1 MNHRKNLPNKLN
13 LSYQKFD
20 TDYIKKRLARNHHVR
35 YMQFMWQKM
44 SEKFLVGI
52 HTREIC
58 WLIDDA
64 IEKLRQGESTFLVI
78 KVPFRHGK
86 SDMISRFLPS
96 HFLGE
101 FPDKEVM
108 LVTYASSLAEGF
120 SRYARNLIRTPEY
133 KELYPETEISRE
145 NGGVQQWG
153 IQGRLGG
160 CVASGLTSGLTG
172 KGYHLGLLDDFNASR
187 ADAESE
193 VIRNSQWEH
202 FTNDFLTRRAPESIT
217 IVLATPW
224 HKDDIIGRIEEKIN
238 PDSDK
243 YDPEF
248 PPFKIVSF
256 PAKGG
261 EVDVHD
267 ADGNLQHIKYDY
279 LFPERFSNDWYAQ
292 QFASLGT
299 YSAAALLQCNP
310 IVRGGNLVD
319 VSKVK
324 IHDDIKDFPQIKY
337 YRIWDLAHSAKQRM
351 KDNPDWT
358 SGTLLGFR
366 KVNGL
371 WELWIK
377 NVGRIRQEAPQ
388 RDGFIFAVTEQ
399 DGDCVS
405 IGVEQSADAKDAV
418 TVVRYATKGRRIVKG
433 IKTQGDK
440 VARFSPL
447 EPIFEAGNVHILKGD
462 WNEPWLTEVSEF
474 PSGKHDDQVDNLSA
488 GYELICRQSG
498 AVVSAGVSFSK

>member
-1 MNHRKNLPNKLN
+1 
-13 LSYQKFD
+13 
-20 TDYIKKRLARNHHVR
+20 
-35 YMQFMWQKM
+35 MQYMWQKM

-52 HTREIC
+52 HTKEIC
-58 WLIDDA
+58 YLIDEA
-64 IEKLRQGESTFLVI
+64 IAKFRQGESTFLVV

-108 LVTYASSLAEGF
+108 LVTYASALAEGF
-120 SRYARNLIRTPEY
+120 SRYARNLMRTPEY
-133 KELYPETEISRE
+133 KELYPDTEVSKE

-153 IQGRLGG
+153 IQGRFGG

-193 VIRNSQWEH
+193 VIRNGQWEH
-202 FTNDFLTRRAPESIT
+202 FTNDFLTRRAPVSIT

-224 HKDDIIGRIEEKIN
+224 HKDDIIGRIEERVN
-238 PDSDK
+238 PKSDK

-256 PAKGG
+256 PAKDGDVDIHDEHG
-261 EVDVHD
+261 E
-267 ADGNLQHIKYDY
+267 LKHIHYDY
-279 LFPERFSNDWYAQ
+279 LFPERFSKDWYEQ

-299 YSAAALLQCNP
+299 YSSAALLQCDP

-324 IHDDIKDFPQIKY
+324 IHEGIEDFPQIKY
-337 YRIWDLAHSAKQRM
+337 GRIWDLAHSAKQRI
-351 KDNPDWT
+351 KDDPDFT

-366 KVNGL
+366 KNNGA

-388 RDGFIFAVTEQ
+388 RDSFINAVTEQ
-399 DGDCVS
+399 DGEGV
-405 IGVEQSADAKDAV
+405 IVGVEESLDAKDAV
-418 TVVRYATKGRRIVKG
+418 NVIRQATKGRRLVRG
-433 IKTQGDK
+433 IKTRGDK

-447 EPIFEAGNVHILKGD
+447 EPIFEAGNVNILKGD
-462 WNEPWLTEVSEF
+462 WNGAWLSEVSEF

-488 GYELICRQSG
+488 GYELMCNRQGS
-498 AVVSAGVSFSK
+498 VVSAGIAFT